1 MPIIDMPLEELQRYQ
16 GTNPRPEDFD
26 EYWDKA
32 LAEMQA
38 VDPEVELI
46 PSDFQVPS
54 AECFDLY
61 FTGVRGARIHAKYLR
76 PRGAVDP
83 HPAVLM
89 FHGYGGNGGIGVVSW
104 PTLASVQRCGTRL
117 PWTGRALRGY
127 MRSDRQ
133 HI

>member
-46 PSDFQVPS
+46 PAFS
-54 AECFDLY
+54 
-61 FTGVRGARIHAKYLR
+61 
-76 PRGAVDP
+76 GAVSR
-83 HPAVLM
+83 V
-89 FHGYGGNGGIGVVSW
+89 F
-104 PTLASVQRCGTRL
+104 
-117 PWTGRALRGY
+117 
-127 MRSDRQ
+127 
-133 HI
+133 